1 MVEDPAAGMPLAKRA
16 SVLFVCVHNAGRS
29 QMAEALLRAHHGD
42 RYEAFSA
49 GTQPSDI
56 NPLVV
61 RVLKEK
67 EIDISTACSKTL
79 AEFKDRQFDFVV
91 TLCDDGEPGCAAF
104 PGGKTTFHQIFPDP
118 GKMKGTEDEVL
129 TSLRELFHQ
138 LRAWIDA
145 TFGKKEEKKVEEQKK
160 TVMKVEMDG

>member
-1 MVEDPAAGMPLAKRA
+1 MVEDAAAGVPIAKRA
-16 SVLFVCVHNAGRS
+16 SVLFVCVRNAGRS
-29 QMAEALLRAHHGD
+29 QMAEALLRAYHGD

-49 GTQPSDI
+49 GTQPSEI

-61 RVLKEK
+61 KVLKEK
-67 EIDISTACSKTL
+67 EIDISTARSKTL

-91 TLCDDGEPGCAAF
+91 TLCDDGEHGCAAF
-104 PGGKTTFHQIFPDP
+104 PGGKTNLHQIFPDP
-118 GKMKGTEDEVL
+118 TKIQGNEEAVL
-129 TSLRELFHQ
+129 TALRELLHQ